1 MDINYFQV
9 KQQAWFKVQSIWYLS
24 YAFGKV
30 WKQHKKNLISL
41 ETKTMSNQALKQQVL
56 DCLETFEDDIILD
69 EIYRLL
75 QVSPT
80 GNDRYVFTDSQM
92 NLLNSREEEI
102 EKGHFLTEEE
112 ADQEAEKWLEK

>member
-1 MDINYFQV
+1 MDINYFQDN
-9 KQQAWFKVQSIWYLS
+9 QQAWFKVQSIWYHS

-56 DCLETFEDDIILD
+56 DRLETFEDDIILD

>member
-1 MDINYFQV
+1 
-9 KQQAWFKVQSIWYLS
+9 
-24 YAFGKV
+24 
-30 WKQHKKNLISL
+30 
-41 ETKTMSNQALKQQVL
+41 MSNQALKQQVL
-56 DCLETFEDDIILD
+56 DRLETFEDDIILD

>member
-1 MDINYFQV
+1 MDINYFQDN
-9 KQQAWFKVQSIWYLS
+9 QQAWFKVQSIWYHS
-24 YAFGKV
+24 YAFGKI

-41 ETKTMSNQALKQQVL
+41 ETKTMSNQALKQKLL